1 MSATFSLGI
10 FRTQTSKCYLR
21 EMKPGSVIMSD
32 GFNLLDAMSAFE
44 VRYISQSLRSL
55 LLAELAAFE
64 DR

>member
-1 MSATFSLGI
+1 
-10 FRTQTSKCYLR
+10 
-21 EMKPGSVIMSD
+21 MKPGSVIMSD